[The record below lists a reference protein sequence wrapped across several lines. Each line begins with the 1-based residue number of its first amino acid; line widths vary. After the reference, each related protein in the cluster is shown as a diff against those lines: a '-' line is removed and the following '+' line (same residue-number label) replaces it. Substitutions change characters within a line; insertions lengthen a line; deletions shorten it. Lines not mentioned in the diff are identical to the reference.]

1 MTDDD
6 DDLAVVGRRRE
17 LGSGRWRSCKEYDGE
32 IRRLLLVVRDSKGSG
47 DGSIVGDYQGAP
59 GQIPWLRL
67 N

>member
-1 MTDDD
+1 MMDD

-32 IRRLLLVVRDSKGSG
+32 IRRLLLVVRDSKGPG
-47 DGSIVGDYQGAP
+47 DGSNVGDCQSAR
-59 GQIPWLRL
+59 GQIPWFLL